1 VAETVYEDRMNDS
14 DALTW
19 TVERDPLLR
28 STIVSVWV
36 LDRMPDA
43 DRLLAKIEQ
52 TVAAI
57 PRLRQR
63 VVEDPLGVA
72 PPRWQTDAR
81 FELGYHLRRAGAPGK
96 GSLRDVLDL
105 AEPAAMQAFDRHRPL
120 WEMTLVDGLEG
131 GRAAVILKIHHAMS
145 DGVGLVRMTAGLV
158 ERSPEPDPEAASRP
172 PRAPDPVPEPWSPI
186 DETVEA
192 VRYQAAR
199 RIEQGRSAAAAV
211 VQGLG
216 RLVRG
221 PRGAIQDAAELA
233 TSAGRLLAPASEPMS
248 PLMRERSL
256 GLRLHTFVRPLE
268 SLKGAGKSVDGT
280 VNDAFVAGI
289 AGGLH
294 FYHAE
299 HGCRVEELRM
309 SMPINLR
316 HGAKARHAGNQFA
329 PVRFPVPVGIADP
342 RARMAEI
349 RRRVGA
355 ERAEPS
361 LPALDV
367 IAGALNRLPAAATTS
382 AFGRMLKTVD
392 FVTSNVPGPRFPVYV
407 AGARIL
413 EMIPFG
419 PPAGAATN
427 ISLFSYDGRAQV
439 GVNSDHAAVPDATA
453 FSACL
458 ERGMDEVL
466 ELA

>member
-1 VAETVYEDRMNDS
+1 MAETIFDDRMNDS

-36 LDRMPDA
+36 LDRVPDA
-43 DRLLAKIEQ
+43 DRLRDKIER
-52 TVAAI
+52 TAAAI

-72 PPRWQTDAR
+72 PPRWQSDAH
-81 FELGYHLRRAGAPGK
+81 FELGYHVRRAGAPGR
-96 GSLRDVLDL
+96 GTLRDVLDL
-105 AEPAAMQAFDRHRPL
+105 AEPVAMQAFDRDRPL

-131 GRAAVILKIHHAMS
+131 GRAAILLKIHHAMS

-158 ERSPEPDPEAASRP
+158 ERSAEPDPEEASRP
-172 PRAPDPVPEPWSPI
+172 LRAPDPVPEPWSPI
-186 DETVEA
+186 DEA
-192 VRYQAAR
+192 MDAFRYRASR
-199 RIEQGRSAAAAV
+199 NIEQGRSAAAAV

-221 PRGAIQDAAELA
+221 PRDAIQDAAELA
-233 TSAGRLLAPASEPMS
+233 MSAGHLLAPASAPMS
-248 PLMRERSL
+248 PIMCERSL
-256 GLRLHTFVRPLE
+256 GLRLNTFSRPLAQ
-268 SLKGAGKSVDGT
+268 LKAAGSTVGGT

-289 AGGLH
+289 AGGLRI
-294 FYHAE
+294 YHAE
-299 HGCRVEELRM
+299 HGRRVEELRM

-316 HGAKARHAGNQFA
+316 HGARARQAGNQFA
-329 PVRFPVPVGIADP
+329 PVRFAVPVGVEDP

-349 RRRVGA
+349 RSRIA
-355 ERAEPS
+355 EERAQPS

-367 IAGALNRLPAAATTS
+367 IASALNRIPSAAATS
-382 AFGRMLKTVD
+382 AFGAMLKTVD
-392 FVTSNVPGPRFPVYV
+392 FVTSNVPGPHFPVYL

-413 EMIPFG
+413 EMAPFG

-427 ISLFSYDGRAQV
+427 ITLFSYDGRAQV
-439 GVNSDHAAVPDATA
+439 GVNSDHAAVPDAKFLA
-453 FSACL
+453 DCL
-458 ERGMDEVL
+458 EQGLDEVIHL
-466 ELA
+466 V